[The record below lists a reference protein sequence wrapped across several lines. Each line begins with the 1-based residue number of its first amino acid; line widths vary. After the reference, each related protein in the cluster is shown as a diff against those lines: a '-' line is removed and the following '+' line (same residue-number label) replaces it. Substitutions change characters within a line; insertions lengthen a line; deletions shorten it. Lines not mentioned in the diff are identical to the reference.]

1 MADVNKIGPVN
12 YRIRSVSFT
21 VVREPG
27 TTLGRPLLSS
37 PAAVVPVARR
47 LIPDDAREHFV
58 ALFLD
63 TRNRLVAHT
72 KSRAG
77 P

>member
-37 PAAVVPVARR
+37 PAGVVPVAR
-47 LIPDDAREHFV
+47 
-58 ALFLD
+58 
-63 TRNRLVAHT
+63 N
-72 KSRAG
+72 
-77 P
+77 